1 MGDRIRKRALPFVLH
16 DVALRDAS
24 INELAEMSER
34 MGLALSDDEMG
45 RIQEYFRNV
54 GREPTEVELQ
64 SLGQAWSEH
73 CCYKSSKVF
82 LKEFIFPVQAPYV
95 IDRGDAG
102 VVEFDED
109 HAYALRIESHNHPS
123 AIEPYGGANTGIGG
137 ILRDVL
143 AMGAQP
149 IALADPLHFGPLDY
163 PMDKLPR
170 GAKHPKYLFGGV
182 VAGIRDYGNRVGVPT
197 VAGCIVFDE
206 GYLGNI
212 VVNVACVGFGKKSQ
226 IVRNRVASEKDVFIL
241 AGGRTGRDGIHGV
254 TYASVDLT
262 DKAVQGWESG
272 AVQLGDPILKEPL
285 IHACV
290 ESAQAGL
297 LDGLKD
303 LGGGGLSCVIGE
315 MALGGGFGSEV
326 DLEKVPLKEEGLAPW
341 EIWVSESQER
351 MMLAVR
357 PENVDGVFRIFNL
370 YDVPATVIGRVIPE
384 KVCRVRY

>member
-1 MGDRIRKRALPFVLH
+1 
-16 DVALRDAS
+16 
-24 INELAEMSER
+24 
-34 MGLALSDDEMG
+34 MGLALSIDEMR
-45 RIQEYFRNV
+45 RIQVHFQGL
-54 GREPTEVELQ
+54 GRDPTEVELQ

-73 CCYKSSKVF
+73 CCYKSSKVI

-95 IDRGDAG
+95 INRGDAG
-102 VVEFDED
+102 VVEFDD
-109 HAYALRIESHNHPS
+109 DYAYALRIESHNHPS

-163 PMDKLPR
+163 PMEKLPR
-170 GAKHPKYLFGGV
+170 GTRHPKYLFGGV
-182 VAGIRDYGNRVGVPT
+182 VAGIRDYGNRGGIPT
-197 VAGCIVFDE
+197 GAGCIGFDE
-206 GYLGNI
+206 GYLGN
-212 VVNVACVGFGKKSQ
+212 VVVHVACVGFGKKSQ
-226 IVRNRVASEKDVFIL
+226 IARNRVRSEKAVFIL

-262 DKAVQGWESG
+262 EKTVEGWEAG

-315 MALGGGFGSEV
+315 MALGGGFGDEGG
-326 DLEKVPLKEEGLAPW
+326 LQNVPLKEEGLAPW
-341 EIWVSESQER
+341 GIWVFQSQER
-351 MMLAVR
+351 VMCAGPPWDVGS
-357 PENVDGVFRIFNL
+357 EEWIFYL
-370 YDVPATVIGRVIPE
+370 YVVPATVIGRVF
-384 KVCRVRY
+384 

>member
-1 MGDRIRKRALPFVLH
+1 
-16 DVALRDAS
+16 
-24 INELAEMSER
+24 
-34 MGLALSDDEMG
+34 MGLALRVDEMR
-45 RIQEYFRNV
+45 RIQEHFRRI
-54 GREPTEVELQ
+54 GREPTDIELQ

-163 PMDKLPR
+163 PLEKLSKGMR
-170 GAKHPKYLFGGV
+170 HPKYLFGGV
-182 VAGIRDYGNRVGVPT
+182 VAGIRDYGNRVGIPT

-206 GYLGNI
+206 GYLGNV
-212 VVNVACVGFGKKSQ
+212 VVNVACVGFAKKSQ
-226 IVRNRVASEKDVFIL
+226 LVRTRASSVRDGL
-241 AGGRTGRDGIHGV
+241 MLCGGKTGRDGIHGV

-262 DKAVQGWESG
+262 DRSVREGGAG
-272 AVQLGDPILKEPL
+272 AVQLGDPILKEPP
-285 IHACV
+285 IHAGI
-290 ESAQAGL
+290 EPAPGGL
-297 LDGLKD
+297 LGGMKA
-303 LGGGGLSCVIGE
+303 LGGGGLPCGAGK
-315 MALGGGFGSEV
+315 MTLARGS
-326 DLEKVPLKEEGLAPW
+326 GSA
-341 EIWVSESQER
+341 
-351 MMLAVR
+351 AH
-357 PENVDGVFRIFNL
+357 
-370 YDVPATVIGRVIPE
+370 
-384 KVCRVRY
+384 